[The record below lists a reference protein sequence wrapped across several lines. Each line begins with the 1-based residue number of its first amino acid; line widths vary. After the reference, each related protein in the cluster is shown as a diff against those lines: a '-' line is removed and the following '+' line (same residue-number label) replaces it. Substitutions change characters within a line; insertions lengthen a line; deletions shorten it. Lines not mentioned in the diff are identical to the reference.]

1 MNCCGRL
8 NQATSDY
15 FVQMAD
21 VECENL
27 ERRTNREF
35 LLLNNLHVSGKC
47 RNFAST

>member
-21 VECENL
+21 AEWAKCGM
-27 ERRTNREF
+27 REP
-35 LLLNNLHVSGKC
+35 
-47 RNFAST
+47 

>member
-21 VECENL
+21 AEWGKMWNARTLNE
-27 ERRTNREF
+27 ERIESF
-35 LLLNNLHVSGKC
+35 C
-47 RNFAST
+47 Y